1 MPPYLPADC
10 DAFIKTGQMDAPPEF
25 YKDMEISWYEPKG
38 DLHLICHD
46 RHFYVSTKVM
56 LRVSPCI
63 SEMLTPELIAVYE
76 KDTKG
81 KTVIA
86 LPDVDPEAFDV
97 FCNLVYSGMDLVK
110 AEPHPFLLR
119 PLLEFIDQY
128 KCRDR
133 VSLTAQSWLQCD
145 LESRPHR
152 DLWMML
158 VFAYRMTM
166 GALFR
171 VIGKRL
177 ISTTRARPL
186 FRDWTSIIGNCEA
199 MPESFYRLFLFHLPF
214 LYINLATAACWMY
227 PRANID
233 FFFPF

>member
-10 DAFIKTGQMDAPPEF
+10 DAFIRIGKMGPPPDF
-25 YKDMEISWYEPKG
+25 YKNMEISLYEPQG
-38 DLHLICHD
+38 DLHLVCHD
-46 RHFYVSTKVM
+46 RHFYVSTDVM
-56 LRVSPCI
+56 LRVSSGI

-81 KTVIA
+81 KIVIW
-86 LPDVDPEAFDV
+86 LPDVNPEAFDV
-97 FCNLVYSGMDLVK
+97 FCNLVYSGMDLAK
-110 AEPHPFLLR
+110 AEPQPFLLR

-133 VSLTAQSWLQCD
+133 VSFTAQTWLQCD

-158 VFAYRMTM
+158 VFAYRMNM

-177 ISTTRARPL
+177 ISTTSARPL
-186 FRDWTSIIGNCEA
+186 FRDWASITGNWEP
-199 MPESFYRLFLFHLPF
+199 MPESFYRLFLPHLPLS
-214 LYINLATAACWMY
+214 LYQSGYGSLLDISPC
-227 PRANID
+227 
-233 FFFPF
+233 